1 MALHKIRVL
10 CSDMSHLPL
19 HFTMRDS
26 GVPQKHGFDLEV
38 DYVGTTGERPLR
50 GLAERASCLLAGDY
64 EFLSGLHHEPYA
76 YRARGDKRFVYLAQT
91 QNDWDDRLIARQG
104 ITSAKELEGKTVL
117 TNGAPCV
124 GGNLIAGLKQ
134 MGVDTAQINFIMV
147 KGSQGE
153 MNHIN
158 FEKVRRGEVD
168 ATTVDV
174 PFDLRARKLG
184 MSVIE
189 LPSIPVIHNT
199 TVCASMDFVSKNE
212 EVVTAYL
219 KGLIEGIH
227 FFKTQGQRVCEILNR
242 ALAPLIHLEGDD
254 EVEYLQRE
262 WSRLL
267 SSKPYPHPV
276 AVWNVYNLDVGHN
289 PELNFISPFE
299 IWDTHY
305 LRMIDDSGFIDSL
318 YSS

>member
-1 MALHKIRVL
+1 MAHDKIRVL

-50 GLAERASCLLAGDY
+50 ALSERASCLLAGDY

-104 ITSAKELEGKTVL
+104 ITSAKELEGKTLL
-117 TNGAPCV
+117 TIGAPCV

-134 MGVDTAQINFIMV
+134 MGVDTAQINVIMAT
-147 KGSQGE
+147 GSQGE
-153 MNHIN
+153 MNHVN

-184 MSVIE
+184 LSVIE

-219 KGLIEGIH
+219 KALIEAIH
-227 FFKTQGQRVCEILNR
+227 FFKTHAQRVCEILSR
-242 ALAPLIHLEGDD
+242 ALAPLIHLEGDA
-254 EVEYLQRE
+254 EVEHLQRE

-267 SSKPYPHPV
+267 SSKPYPHPL

-289 PELNFISPFE
+289 PALNSISAFE

-305 LRMIDDSGFIDSL
+305 VRMIDDSGFIDSL

>member
-38 DYVGTTGERPLR
+38 DYVATTGERPLR
-50 GLAERASCLLAGDY
+50 GLSEGASRPSAWEINGK
-64 EFLSGLHHEPYA
+64 FLSGLHHEPYA

-134 MGVDTAQINFIMV
+134 MGVDTAQIKFIMV

-153 MNHIN
+153 LTLIN
-158 FEKVRRGEVD
+158 FEKVQARRGRCND
-168 ATTVDV
+168 CRRSFRA
-174 PFDLRARKLG
+174 PLRGLQPG
-184 MSVIE
+184 MSVI
-189 LPSIPVIHNT
+189 
-199 TVCASMDFVSKNE
+199 A
-212 EVVTAYL
+212 A
-219 KGLIEGIH
+219 
-227 FFKTQGQRVCEILNR
+227 
-242 ALAPLIHLEGDD
+242 A
-254 EVEYLQRE
+254 VE
-262 WSRLL
+262 
-267 SSKPYPHPV
+267 H
-276 AVWNVYNLDVGHN
+276 
-289 PELNFISPFE
+289 SP
-299 IWDTHY
+299 
-305 LRMIDDSGFIDSL
+305 
-318 YSS
+318 